1 MTARIPATVGRA
13 DVRRGERTAAAEPVA
28 DGTSWTSG
36 LTFAVSGTTSL
47 ISRPVTTVP
56 TAAGAG
62 GWERCVGAFGVVA
75 VRDGVVALAGADD
88 VPPPEPVP
96 EPEPLEPLE
105 PPGLA
110 VVPVVA
116 LVLVVDVDV
125 VCVGLPVCVA

>member
-13 DVRRGERTAAAEPVA
+13 DVPRGGRTAAAEPAA

-36 LTFAVSGTTSL
+36 LTFVVSGTTSL
-47 ISRPVTTVP
+47 IRRPVTTVP
-56 TAAGAG
+56 AAAGAG

-75 VRDGVVALAGADD
+75 VRDGVVALAGVDD
-88 VPPPEPVP
+88 VPPLEPEL
-96 EPEPLEPLE
+96 EPLEPLE

-125 VCVGLPVCVA
+125 VCVCVGLPVCVA